1 MKYLF
6 TLINV
11 LLATLLAAQTP
22 DSIGIHDYVFVHSEP
37 KPINYERVRNEI
49 GYPTEALKQQIEG
62 KVFCRILVN
71 EEGNYV
77 KHQFT
82 RRAHPFLHK
91 AVGSHI
97 DKMRFI
103 PAMRNR
109 RPTTYWANVFFTFS
123 ASRPFLGNPL
133 KSSRSKWHIS
143 FQGQRKSQVAFQQ
156 GLAYSSQK
164 KWKQAQV
171 AFDRSLQFHPHRVR
185 KSEPILRQYLQT
197 YFEKG
202 KTEMEMGEWK
212 MAFTSLTEA
221 VGLSLAPEFARLFS
235 EAEIAHLY
243 LMRAKAYLQLDQP
256 LRALDDCNWVLQKKS
271 GDLPYQMGYCQ
282 RAYAFLLLGKHQA
295 AFTDIQQAQ
304 DMDPSDPLPF
314 FYKGLILADLEG
326 VEAAN
331 TNFQKALTLG
341 LDGLGQK
348 RAEILLQQYG
358 QGNE

>member
-1 MKYLF
+1 MKYLLTF
-6 TLINV
+6 FHV
-11 LLATLLAAQTP
+11 LLAALLTAQVP
-22 DSIGIHDYVFVHSEP
+22 DSLGIHDYVFVHSEP
-37 KPINYERVRNEI
+37 KPINYDRVRNEI

-77 KHQFT
+77 KHKFT
-82 RRAHPFLHK
+82 RTAHPFLQK
-91 AVGSHI
+91 AVSTHI

-123 ASRPFLGNPL
+123 ASRPFLGSPL
-133 KSSRSKWHIS
+133 KNSRPNWHIS
-143 FQGQRKSQVAFQQ
+143 FQGRRKSQEAFQQ
-156 GLAYSSQK
+156 GMHYSNQG
-164 KWKQAQV
+164 KWKLAQM
-171 AFDRSLQFHPHRVR
+171 AFDKSLQFQPSRVR
-185 KSEPILRQYLQT
+185 KSEGASRQYLQA
-197 YFEKG
+197 YYEKG
-202 KTEMEMGEWK
+202 KSEMEMGEWD

-221 VGLSLAPEFARLFS
+221 VGLSLEPEFARWFS
-235 EAEIAHLY
+235 EVEIAHLY
-243 LMRAKAYLQLDQP
+243 LTRAEAYLQLNQP
-256 LRALDDCNWVLQKKS
+256 LRALDDCNWVLKQS
-271 GDLPYQMGYCQ
+271 GDLPYQVGYCH

-295 AFTDIQQAQ
+295 AFMDVQQALE
-304 DMDPSDPLPF
+304 MDPSDPMPF

-331 TNFQKALTLG
+331 TNFQKALALG

-358 QGNE
+358 QGGE